1 MTKVTELSLY
11 EKMSFLAYLQSSAH
25 RVFHSAMNIM
35 TCTNY
40 TAKMKGIHSA
50 LFEWQLK
57 NRHQPNFGP
66 KNIYRSDSSVTSVTD
81 RSDRSD
87 SSVIRR
93 LQKWQDRRSPAV
105 WSLRRWIMGLKR
117 SFWWPIKFYE
127 VAIWCR
133 RTYDLRLVPRWRE
146 AIKGGY
152 LEILL
157 GLRSIPRWKSKNNSN
172 RDVWRENLH

>member
-1 MTKVTELSLY
+1 MQNIGPQQLHKFWQSYSGKLLLYCRAHKTVPESVEKPSQAISSYLSIKLSKY
-11 EKMSFLAYLQSSAH
+11 SQSISLHEKMSFLAYLQSSAH

-35 TCTNY
+35 TCTNC

-93 LQKWQDRRSPAV
+93 LQK
-105 WSLRRWIMGLKR
+105 
-117 SFWWPIKFYE
+117 
-127 VAIWCR
+127 
-133 RTYDLRLVPRWRE
+133 
-146 AIKGGY
+146 
-152 LEILL
+152 
-157 GLRSIPRWKSKNNSN
+157 
-172 RDVWRENLH
+172 

>member
-1 MTKVTELSLY
+1 MTKVTELSLF

-93 LQKWQDRRSPAV
+93 LQKWQDRRPPAA
-105 WSLRRWIMGLKR
+105 RGLKWPPGGPMWPSKSPKWSTR
-117 SFWWPIKFYE
+117 SPMWHPSGQMCFFRSP
-127 VAIWCR
+127 
-133 RTYDLRLVPRWRE
+133 WR
-146 AIKGGY
+146 
-152 LEILL
+152 
-157 GLRSIPRWKSKNNSN
+157 SKVTSQSPK
-172 RDVWRENLH
+172 VTS

>member
-11 EKMSFLAYLQSSAH
+11 EKMSFLAILQLSAH
-25 RVFHSAMNIM
+25 WVFYSAMNIM

-93 LQKWQDRRSPAV
+93 LQKWQDRRPPAAWLGCLKIEHEQGQSANAQKSRSKRQWRIEVKTRSCSKGALAIHKCPTHAGAWV
-105 WSLRRWIMGLKR
+105 WGMGD
-117 SFWWPIKFYE
+117 
-127 VAIWCR
+127 VNNCR
-133 RTYDLRLVPRWRE
+133 
-146 AIKGGY
+146 
-152 LEILL
+152 
-157 GLRSIPRWKSKNNSN
+157 
-172 RDVWRENLH
+172 